1 MSSPGLFIAG
11 ALVTVIVA
19 TAVVL
24 LIYAAV
30 LDGRDAR
37 PGRRQEPSVRL
48 TDPSHALPS
57 TNA

>member
-1 MSSPGLFIAG
+1 MTTPGLFIAG
-11 ALVTVIVA
+11 VVVTVVVA

-37 PGRRQEPSVRL
+37 AQRRRQPSAGL
-48 TDPSHALPS
+48 TDPSHGLPS
-57 TNA
+57 A